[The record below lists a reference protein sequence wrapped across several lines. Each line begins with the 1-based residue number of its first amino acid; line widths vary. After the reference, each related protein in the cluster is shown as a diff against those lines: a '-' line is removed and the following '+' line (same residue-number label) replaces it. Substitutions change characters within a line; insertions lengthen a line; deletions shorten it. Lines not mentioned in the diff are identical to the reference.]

1 MGRIIIIALGSL
13 FYEAKVLVSV
23 GIGAFVSFV
32 IKCSEEMR
40 QRYEYF

>member
-23 GIGAFVSFV
+23 GIGAFACFV
-32 IKCSEEMR
+32 IMCYEEMR

>member
-32 IKCSEEMR
+32 ISVMKNEAKI
-40 QRYEYF
+40 

>member
-32 IKCSEEMR
+32 INKILER
-40 QRYEYF
+40 RIIYGYI